1 MALAQA
7 APNIL
12 RLCQF
17 LVSEPRL
24 IAMGDRLKVTVLKGL
39 AATSELLQVEVE
51 RESLVFELM
60 LLLHKEIKL
69 HWRRQRILCDGLP
82 VDEADRWS
90 QITRESSIDVQMLHC
105 DHRHVNPIDDRTKLL
120 AMVRCCGEALSYASP
135 ELKQDKDLVRIA
147 VATTGESLHF
157 AHKSLQKDR
166 ELVELGMSTNP
177 NVFRIAGKML
187 RKEPDLAKR
196 AIDADID
203 LIRYCD
209 PDLLQNLEFMKYCV
223 QKRASLLRYS
233 KARLDRK
240 IYLAALER
248 DGLVLEFLAEKA
260 LRGFR
265 SRRGDVERCD
275 DEEFVRA
282 AVRQNGMALAFA
294 SERHREDVQ
303 CVLEAVRNDERAM
316 KFVRSKP
323 VICQVVKERPS
334 ALKHAL
340 WEFHDDLEVVEVA
353 YASDPTSLKFAG
365 TEAALGMIMEHG
377 PKVLRFLKTSIQQ
390 DERVRHAISISEAE
404 DLGEDTATECTWK
417 IWKQHD
423 VDSC

>member
-1 MALAQA
+1 MA
-7 APNIL
+7 
-12 RLCQF
+12 
-17 LVSEPRL
+17 
-24 IAMGDRLKVTVLKGL
+24 DRLKVTVLKGL
-39 AATSELLQVEVE
+39 AATSEVLQVEVE

-82 VDEADRWS
+82 LDEADRWS
-90 QITRESSIDVQMLHC
+90 QITRESSIDSIDVQMLHC
-105 DHRHVNPIDDRTKLL
+105 DHRHVNPIDDRNKLL

-166 ELVELGMSTNP
+166 ELVELAMSTTP
-177 NVFRIAGKML
+177 NAFRIAGKLL

-209 PDLLQNLEFMKYCV
+209 PDLLKDVQFMKYCV
-223 QKRASLLRYS
+223 QKRASVLRYS
-233 KARLDRK
+233 KVRLDRK
-240 IYLAALER
+240 IYLAALEQ
-248 DGLVLEFLAEKA
+248 DGLVLEFLAEKKLPHFVHRHGA
-260 LRGFR
+260 G
-265 SRRGDVERCD
+265 GERCD
-275 DEEFVRA
+275 DEEFIRT

-294 SERHREDVQ
+294 SERHREDVE

-323 VICQVVKERPS
+323 VICKVVKERPS

-365 TEAALGMIMEHG
+365 TEAALGMIMAHG
-377 PKVLRFLKTSIQQ
+377 PRVLEFLKASIQQ
-390 DERVRHAISISEAE
+390 DERVRHVISISEAE
-404 DLGEDTATECTWK
+404 DLGQDIPTECT
-417 IWKQHD
+417 
-423 VDSC
+423 

>member
-1 MALAQA
+1 
-7 APNIL
+7 
-12 RLCQF
+12 
-17 LVSEPRL
+17 
-24 IAMGDRLKVTVLKGL
+24 MGDRLKVTVLKGL

-90 QITRESSIDVQMLHC
+90 QITREDSIDVQMLHC

-209 PDLLQNLEFMKYCV
+209 PDLFKNLEFMKYCV
-223 QKRASLLRYS
+223 QKRASIMRYS
-233 KARLDRK
+233 RVRLDRK
-240 IYLAALER
+240 TYLAALEQ
-248 DGLVLEFLAEKA
+248 DGLVLEFLAEKS
-260 LRGFR
+260 LPGFVHG
-265 SRRGDVERCD
+265 SRCGDDVERCD
-275 DEEFVRA
+275 DEEFVRT

-294 SERHREDVQ
+294 SKRHRKDVQ
-303 CVLEAVRNDERAM
+303 CVSEAVRNDERAIR
-316 KFVRSKP
+316 FVRSKP

-365 TEAALGMIMEHG
+365 TEAALGMIMAHG
-377 PKVLRFLKTSIQQ
+377 PQVLRFFKASIQQ
-390 DERVRHAISISEAE
+390 DERVRHAVSMSEQ
-404 DLGEDTATECTWK
+404 DPDDPGEDTSTECA
-417 IWKQHD
+417 
-423 VDSC
+423 